1 MCTLELHHGGRFE
14 NGVYKM
20 ENCDGDLTQNGVD
33 YIEVEAEETFENVGT
48 KVASE
53 DVVKEVAGAELP
65 NEDVVKEVPNEDAG
79 AKLPNEDIGAH
90 FSIDTE
96 GAELPNEDIGAY
108 VTIDNEGAELP
119 NEDEDADS
127 EIEDSDY
134 EFSDN
139 EAEDRPTIGENVAD
153 EGTSHGAPGEVS
165 SDGAD
170 TSEFDT
176 GSETDSEGNG
186 RKKIKLPKFKQYRR
200 DVDLKN
206 PEFRLGMK
214 FANKKLLIEAIK
226 ELAIIEAREV
236 KLIKN
241 DNRRVQAKCVKGCSF
256 QVYGSRINREEGTF
270 AIKTLSLEHQCGRVD
285 KLRHTTSKWLCDRYA
300 HKLRRNSDF
309 DLKSFQQDVL
319 ADYKINVT
327 KLQVYRA
334 KRLARDLN
342 EGPYPR
348 QILTAVGVDGNNG
361 YFPVAYAVVD
371 IESKDSWIWFFNLL
385 IEDLG
390 ITNGQAWVVIS
401 DKQKGLVPAI
411 ERVLPTAEHRM
422 CVRHL
427 YSNFRASHN
436 GLALKH
442 ILWAAARATTVPW
455 WEAEMENM
463 KNEDEEAWKWLKK
476 RPARNWSRSHFGSHF
491 KCDLLLNNLCESFNA
506 AILDARDK
514 TILSCLERIRVYVML
529 RMASRRSACQ
539 NWRYSVGPRIFKIIE
554 KNKLG
559 SSQCIPR
566 LAGEKLYQV
575 SHIYAIFQ
583 RCENPIA
590 YVDACYKLETYMKAY
605 EPVIH
610 PIPSMDQ
617 WSKCGLPPIK
627 PPLYKQQPGRPKRV
641 RTKEPGE
648 VEIPAPIPPNPM
660 PPNYIAPPAKLRR
673 VHASSTQME
682 QGSSSNTV
690 RGRGI
695 RRGRCISRGR
705 GNVGQATADPNSLQS
720 VTGRNGQGVL
730 PSSHIGLGRG
740 LPSSKLSA
748 IRGRG
753 LGRGMGAGRC
763 LGRGLPSSRST
774 VARGRGQG
782 GPALDNISYDNNMAS
797 I

>member
-1 MCTLELHHGGRFE
+1 MCTLELHHGGWFE

-20 ENCDGDLTQNGVD
+20 GKVCYLDNIIEDFLSLLDLLKIGRGLGYEVDISQVEQRLEIRCKNPEGRLELVTSDATVVEMVGHIPSNKVIVLYYSEIEDYEYDADAENCDGDLTQNGVD

-48 KVASE
+48 KV
-53 DVVKEVAGAELP
+53 
-65 NEDVVKEVPNEDAG
+65 PNEDAG
-79 AKLPNEDIGAH
+79 AELPNEDIGAH
-90 FSIDTE
+90 FTIDTE

-139 EAEDRPTIGENVAD
+139 EAEDRPTVGENVAD

-170 TSEFDT
+170 TSEFDS
-176 GSETDSEGNG
+176 GRETDSEGNG

-206 PEFRLGMK
+206 LEFRLGMK

-226 ELAIIEAREV
+226 ELAIIKAREV
-236 KLIKN
+236 KLIKK
-241 DNRRVQAKCVKGCSF
+241 RQ
-256 QVYGSRINREEGTF
+256 Q
-270 AIKTLSLEHQCGRVD
+270 
-285 KLRHTTSKWLCDRYA
+285 TT
-300 HKLRRNSDF
+300 
-309 DLKSFQQDVL
+309 
-319 ADYKINVT
+319 
-327 KLQVYRA
+327 
-334 KRLARDLN
+334 
-342 EGPYPR
+342 
-348 QILTAVGVDGNNG
+348 
-361 YFPVAYAVVD
+361 
-371 IESKDSWIWFFNLL
+371 
-385 IEDLG
+385 
-390 ITNGQAWVVIS
+390 
-401 DKQKGLVPAI
+401 
-411 ERVLPTAEHRM
+411 
-422 CVRHL
+422 
-427 YSNFRASHN
+427 
-436 GLALKH
+436 
-442 ILWAAARATTVPW
+442 
-455 WEAEMENM
+455 
-463 KNEDEEAWKWLKK
+463 
-476 RPARNWSRSHFGSHF
+476 
-491 KCDLLLNNLCESFNA
+491 
-506 AILDARDK
+506 ILDAMDK

-575 SHIYAIFQ
+575 Q
-583 RCENPIA
+583 
-590 YVDACYKLETYMKAY
+590 
-605 EPVIH
+605 
-610 PIPSMDQ
+610 
-617 WSKCGLPPIK
+617 
-627 PPLYKQQPGRPKRV
+627 
-641 RTKEPGE
+641 
-648 VEIPAPIPPNPM
+648 
-660 PPNYIAPPAKLRR
+660 
-673 VHASSTQME
+673 ASSTQME

-690 RGRGI
+690 RGRG
-695 RRGRCISRGR
+695 ISRGR

-782 GPALDNISYDNNMAS
+782 GPALDNISHDNNMAS